1 METRKIIQSTGMVG
15 MLTLVSRGM
24 GLVRDILM
32 AGLFGTSMAMSAF
45 VVAFR
50 IPNLFRALFG
60 EGALSSAFIP
70 VFVETRYK
78 EGDATAWIL
87 ARKVVTLTGVVLAAI
102 VLAGMLA
109 ATGLLAFA
117 ELGEKSRLILS
128 LLRIMLP
135 YLFFICLAAV
145 LMGAMNALH
154 RFFIPALVPWLLNA
168 TLIAAMLWVC
178 PRLGDSQEQQVY
190 GVAAAVAVAGLLQ
203 WIAPWPA
210 LMRLGWS
217 PRPIWSFRDPRL
229 TRILLLMGPT
239 ALGRAVTQV
248 NVMIDS
254 LLAAWIAPW
263 APAAL
268 FYSERLI
275 YLPLGMIA
283 TALGTVLLP
292 VFSGHAARNDPAAIR
307 TTVQHSL
314 RLLIFVMVPAAA
326 GLFVLSEPILRMIF
340 EWGSFSSESTRLTT
354 LALRCYAPGLL
365 VFGLGKVFVPAFY
378 ALQDTRTPVR
388 IGVVT
393 VALNIVLSVALMLAL
408 PLEWKHG
415 GIAMATVIAETLNGI
430 AMAVAL
436 HVRIG
441 SPGWRTIGRSAGVT
455 LVCSAIMAFAV
466 WGGHRL
472 IAAVLPAGKT
482 GQVAAVLA
490 GLVIGGVTYA
500 ALAWLARVPEARDLA
515 DALRRKTA
523 RRGAAA

>member
-1 METRKIIQSTGMVG
+1 METRKIIQSTGVVG
-15 MLTLVSRGM
+15 ALTLVSRGM

-78 EGDATAWIL
+78 EGDAAGWVL
-87 ARKVVTLTGVVLAAI
+87 ARRVITLTGAVLAVL
-102 VLAGMLA
+102 VLAGILA
-109 ATGLLAFA
+109 TTGLLSFA
-117 ELGEKSRLILS
+117 ELGAKSRLILS

-178 PRLGDSQEQQVY
+178 PRLGDTQERQIY
-190 GVAAAVAVAGLLQ
+190 GVAAAVGVAGLLQ
-203 WIAPWPA
+203 WMVPWPA
-210 LMRLGWS
+210 MMRLGWS

-275 YLPLGMIA
+275 YLPLGLIA

-292 VFSGHAARNDPAAIR
+292 VFSGHAARNDHAAIR

-314 RLLIFVMVPAAA
+314 RLLIFIMVPAAA

-340 EWGSFSSESTRLTT
+340 EWRSFSAESTRLTA

-378 ALQDTRTPVR
+378 AMQDTRTPVR
-388 IGVVT
+388 VGVVT
-393 VALNIVLSVALMLAL
+393 VAINIVLSVALMLAL
-408 PLEWKHG
+408 PLPWKHA
-415 GIAMATVIAETLNGI
+415 GIALATVIAETLNGL

-441 SPGWRTIGRSAGVT
+441 SPGWRAIGRSAGVT
-455 LVCSAIMAFAV
+455 LACSAPMAWAA
-466 WGGHRL
+466 WGAHRFVAGL
-472 IAAVLPAGKT
+472 GPAGKA
-482 GQVAAVLA
+482 GQVTAVLA
-490 GLVIGGVTYA
+490 GLAAGVVSYL
-500 ALAWLARVPEARDLA
+500 ALAWLARAPEARDLA

-523 RRGAAA
+523 RRRTAA